1 MLIFNYFGSNHRN
14 PLLGYVLCNHFCYYW
29 DRTSEI
35 TLPEFVVKINLLIYF
50 QHQRHRHLH
59 LTFKMYALLKCCW
72 HYISLSTWRCINMSG
87 FVFQW
92 EHRLSFNFII
102 DTKPDRFVVCFED
115 CAFWLIKSEFNLW
128 VVNLDF
134 FLKM

>member
-1 MLIFNYFGSNHRN
+1 MLTFNYFGSNHRN

-87 FVFQW
+87 FDFSENIDSLLISLLTLNQTVSSFALKIVHSGW
-92 EHRLSFNFII
+92 LKVNSIYELSI
-102 DTKPDRFVVCFED
+102 
-115 CAFWLIKSEFNLW
+115 
-128 VVNLDF
+128 
-134 FLKM
+134 